1 MCYREGCIMHIREGA
16 KESLAF
22 SRHLVSILSTNNQT
36 TIIASYVNVP
46 QLWMF
51 VRSLEQS

>member
-1 MCYREGCIMHIREGA
+1 MHIREGA